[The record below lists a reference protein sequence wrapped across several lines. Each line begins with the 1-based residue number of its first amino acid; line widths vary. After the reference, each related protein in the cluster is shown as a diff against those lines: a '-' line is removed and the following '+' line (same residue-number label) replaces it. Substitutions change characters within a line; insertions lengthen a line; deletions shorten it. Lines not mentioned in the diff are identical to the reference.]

1 MLPGLKVKG
10 TSFQAVLDG
19 GDFCLSDPSFE
30 FNEIVEVLDGLIESW
45 YMFYVI
51 VDKEGYINNINQTL
65 LEALELSKEDV
76 VGKYILDVIPDCQ
89 LTKVLK
95 TGRTVSADIC
105 CINGKETIV
114 TALPIMHKGEVV
126 GALSRSIFLDIS
138 AAQVILKRLEQTEQE
153 FAVILDTL
161 FENPHLGFVMV
172 DKKGMITHINTPFLQ
187 CLGNLPKEA
196 VINRYILDVIPNSE
210 LPEVLRTGRIDKA
223 KLWYINGQET
233 LVSRMPIKME
243 GEVVGAIGHY
253 FMLDMSGARVLMDM
267 LEENEQRFVTV
278 INGLIE
284 SPYAA
289 YVIVDKDATVTFMN
303 QTYLDILE
311 MKRCDVIGKN
321 ILEITP
327 ESKLPEVLKTGKVYQ
342 ADYWPI
348 NGRETVVNR
357 QPIVKNGDI
366 IGAIGH
372 SVALDMTGAKI
383 MTRKLEQIEKELNIY
398 KKEVW
403 SMYRTRWQFS
413 DLVGD
418 STEFSM
424 TKDMA
429 RQFAATSSTLLI
441 TGESGTGKELFA
453 QSIHNASRRCSG
465 PFIRIN
471 CAALPENLL
480 ESELFGYEEGAFTGA
495 KKGGKPGKFE
505 LAKGGTLF
513 LDEIGDM
520 PITMQTKLLSVLQE
534 RIVERVGGTTPIAIN
549 ARIIA
554 ATNRD
559 LEELVAN
566 HQFREDLYYRLN
578 VVRLRIPPLRRRLDD
593 MPLLVRDLLRRIN
606 STLETNVPHVSAQAL
621 QLLQEYSW
629 PGNVRE
635 LENLLERA
643 VNLASMEASDCLL
656 PAHFPS
662 LSPTD
667 AALSALPQQLN
678 KGLAET
684 VEMIEKEI
692 IVRTLKQTG
701 GNRSKT
707 AKMLG
712 IHSSALYRKL
722 EKYGLNR

>member
-1 MLPGLKVKG
+1 M
-10 TSFQAVLDG
+10 SEWRY
-19 GDFCLSDPSFE
+19 DFE
-30 FNEIVEVLDGLIESW
+30 EIAEVLEGLIESW

-51 VDKEGYINNINQTL
+51 VDKEGYIKNMNQTL
-65 LEALELSKEDV
+65 LQAMELRKEDV
-76 VGKYILDVIPDCQ
+76 VGKYILEVIPDCQ
-89 LTKVLK
+89 LPRVLK
-95 TGRTVSADIC
+95 TGRSVSADIC

-114 TALPIMHKGEVV
+114 TALPIVHKGEVI
-126 GALSRSIFLDIS
+126 GALSRSLFLDMS
-138 AAQVILKRLEQTEQE
+138 GAQAIMKRLQQTEQE
-153 FAVILDTL
+153 FSVILDTL

-172 DKKGMITHINTPFLQ
+172 DRDGVITHINTPFLQ
-187 CLGNLPKEA
+187 CLGDLPKES

-233 LVSRMPIKME
+233 LVTRMPIKME

-253 FMLDMSGARVLMDM
+253 FMLDMSGAQVLMDM
-267 LEENEQRFVTV
+267 LEESEQRFVTV

-284 SPYAA
+284 SPYLA
-289 YVIVDKDATVTFMN
+289 YVIVDKNAAITFIN

-311 MKRCDVIGKN
+311 KKRSEVIGKN

-327 ESKLPEVLKTGKVYQ
+327 HSKLPEVLKTGKVYQ
-342 ADYWPI
+342 ADYWLV
-348 NGRETVVNR
+348 NGREFVVNR
-357 QPIVKNGDI
+357 QPIVENGEI

-372 SVALDMTGAKI
+372 SVVLDMSGVKI
-383 MTRKLEQIEKELNIY
+383 LTRKLEQIEKELNIY
-398 KKEVW
+398 KDEVW
-403 SMYRTRWQFS
+403 SIYRTRWKFS

-418 STEFSM
+418 SAEFSM

-429 RQFAATSSTLLI
+429 RQFAATLSTLLI

-453 QSIHNASRRCSG
+453 QSIHSASSRSSG

-534 RIVERVGGTTPIAIN
+534 RVVERVGGTTPIVIN
-549 ARIIA
+549 ARVIA

-559 LEELVAN
+559 LEELVARRE
-566 HQFREDLYYRLN
+566 FREDLYYRLN
-578 VVRLRIPPLRRRLDD
+578 VVRLRIPPLRKRLDD
-593 MPLLVRDLLRRIN
+593 LPLLVKYLLTRIN
-606 STLETNVPHVSAQAL
+606 RNLETNVPNVSPQAL
-621 QLLQEYSW
+621 QLLQGYSW

-643 VNLASMEASDCLL
+643 VNLAEMEACDCLL

-662 LSPTD
+662 LSPP
-667 AALSALPQQLN
+667 AAIPFVLPQQLEQ
-678 KGLAET
+678 GLTET

-692 IVRTLKQTG
+692 ISRTLSKTG

-707 AKMLG
+707 AKILG